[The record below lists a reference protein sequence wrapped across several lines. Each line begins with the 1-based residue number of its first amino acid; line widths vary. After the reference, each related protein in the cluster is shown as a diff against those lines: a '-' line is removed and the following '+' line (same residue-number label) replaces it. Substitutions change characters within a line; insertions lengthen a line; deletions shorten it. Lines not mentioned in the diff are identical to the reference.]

1 MNVKRDLSLKLTYLG
16 LLLTAAISVLFFI
29 VKKIF
34 LSLSF
39 YEALLLSIL
48 FFSSIAGCLI
58 LYKKPKYLKIIQI
71 VIYIEIIVFVFL
83 ISYLLKSPLELLWFY
98 LTLLSS
104 FIITDK
110 KTGLFIAVFSF
121 ILLIL
126 YQSVMHLALNDFL
139 TLIFSLIIFTFFSYL
154 SVTVIETY
162 ETQRKRYEEKIKEM
176 AQKDFLTGIYN
187 RRAFFHLAKSCLNQN
202 RGVLM
207 IDIDYFKKIND
218 TYGHA
223 VGDVVL
229 KEVTKRIQSLLRDE
243 DIFARIGGEEFVI
256 LLNSVNKESLIKKAK
271 EINEKIKNE
280 KIENINVTIS
290 VGGYLFKDKNIEI
303 AMKKADEALYKA
315 KEKRDS
321 VVIF

>member
-1 MNVKRDLSLKLTYLG
+1 
-16 LLLTAAISVLFFI
+16 
-29 VKKIF
+29 
-34 LSLSF
+34 
-39 YEALLLSIL
+39 
-48 FFSSIAGCLI
+48 
-58 LYKKPKYLKIIQI
+58 
-71 VIYIEIIVFVFL
+71 
-83 ISYLLKSPLELLWFY
+83 
-98 LTLLSS
+98 
-104 FIITDK
+104 
-110 KTGLFIAVFSF
+110 
-121 ILLIL
+121 
-126 YQSVMHLALNDFL
+126 
-139 TLIFSLIIFTFFSYL
+139 L

-223 VGDVVL
+223 AGDVVL